1 MVFGKALAT
10 FVEGGALDLGL
21 AKMHHSFS
29 PGLTVEVITELQ
41 MAEHWPRETWQTLA
55 LVPP

>member
-1 MVFGKALAT
+1 M
-10 FVEGGALDLGL
+10 EGGALDLGL